1 MVQIPDHPAIRAIEQ
16 NGYPASLAGE
26 ARQVALCAAASLR
39 RLAGEGRLET
49 DTKTARELCGVL
61 KDALAVERELRAEA
75 AAAEVTVRF
84 EGAAEQASG

>member
-1 MVQIPDHPAIRAIEQ
+1 M
-16 NGYPASLAGE
+16 NGHENLIGAVGAVAEGAAEALRRMSENGSLA
-26 ARQVALCAAASLR
+26 A
-39 RLAGEGRLET
+39 
-49 DTKTARELCGVL
+49 DTKSARELCAVL